1 MGTRFYAFMES
12 DNDAQVEIS
21 HYDCSSY
28 VRMYALEDFC
38 KSVLHNAGDKADQ
51 KIAEKNLTNHY
62 LDQEALEY
70 CFLNRNSEQ
79 FKEYIFN
86 EYFNQE
92 NENGYITDYSVDEL
106 TFDVG
111 REEFGIYYGEVK
123 DSAYVFLDAKGK
135 IIRDGDGLYDL
146 TIEHFHPLDW
156 ISAEAHKLYIGKRG
170 DAEMEKQHLE
180 MAANFNII
188 EKDENL
194 YVSCGQWTVLTIQLY
209 DYVIAFRKG
218 ERL

>member
-38 KSVLHNAGDKADQ
+38 KKVLHNAGDRADQ
-51 KIAEKNLTNHY
+51 IIAERNLNKSY

-86 EYFNQE
+86 EYFHDD
-92 NENGYITDYSVDEL
+92 ENGYITENDINDL
-106 TFDVG
+106 AFDVG

-123 DSAYVFLDAKGK
+123 DSAYIFLDAKGK
-135 IIRDGDGLYDL
+135 IIREGDGLYDL
-146 TIEHFHPLDW
+146 RNTRPHPLTW
-156 ISAEAHKLYIGKRG
+156 ISTEAHKLYIGNRG
-170 DAEMEKQHLE
+170 DKEMEKQHLE